1 MPVERLM
8 TIGEFARASRLSAKS
23 LRRYDELGL
32 LAPARVDAYTGYRYY
47 AGAQVERARLVA
59 WLRRIG
65 MPLAEVRDVCALHGT
80 DPGAAARAVRAHWS
94 RVEAETAARRD
105 LAASLAD
112 RLGGPAVEMTD
123 MATTDMATTANARPY
138 GLRSA
143 ALSERGRVRETNQ
156 DRAHAGP
163 RLLAVADGYGAAG
176 ERAATAALAE
186 IEALL
191 PAPDRAG
198 DLLNAL
204 EDGVRRAD
212 AAVGAAA
219 PGSGTTLTA
228 GVWTGE
234 RLALAH
240 VGDGR
245 AYLLR
250 DGELRRLTRDHTVVQ
265 ARVEAGELDP
275 AEAAAHPDRA
285 LLLKA
290 LDGAADGPVPDL
302 SLYEGRPGDRWL
314 LCTDGL
320 SAVVPEAELHGV
332 LAAGSGP
339 EDTVRALAALA
350 LAEADGRGGP
360 DNVSCVVADVVPAA
374 QAAVRG
380 VVCWTAQR
388 LPSGSAK

>member
-1 MPVERLM
+1 MSML
-8 TIGEFARASRLSAKS
+8 TIGDFARASRLSAKA

-32 LAPARVDAYTGYRYY
+32 LPPARVDPYTGYRYY
-47 AGAQVERARLVA
+47 AREQVERARLVA
-59 WLRRIG
+59 WLRRID
-65 MPLAEVRDVCALHGT
+65 MPLAEIGQVCALYET
-80 DPGAAARAVRAHWS
+80 DPSGAARAVRGYWA
-94 RVEAETAARRD
+94 RVEAETSARRD
-105 LAASLAD
+105 LAASLVD
-112 RLGGPAVEMTD
+112 RLRGPVDMTD
-123 MATTDMATTANARPY
+123 RANATTTAARPY
-138 GLRSA
+138 GLLFA
-143 ALSERGRVRETNQ
+143 ALSERGQVRETNQ

-186 IEALL
+186 IEAL
-191 PAPDRAG
+191 PAVRAQGPDRLG

-212 AAVGAAA
+212 TAVGAAA

-250 DGELRRLTRDHTVVQ
+250 DGELVRLTRDHTVVQ

-290 LDGAADGPVPDL
+290 LDGGGTSVPVPDL
-302 SLYEGRPGDRWL
+302 SLHEGRPGDRWL

-320 SAVVPEAELHGV
+320 SAVVPEPELKRA

-339 EDTVRALAALA
+339 GQTVRTLAALA
-350 LAEADGRGGP
+350 LAEGRGGP
-360 DNVSCVVADVVPAA
+360 DNVSCVVADVVRDVDR
-374 QAAVRG
+374 AVR
-380 VVCWTAQR
+380 
-388 LPSGSAK
+388 

>member
-1 MPVERLM
+1 MSMSTSML
-8 TIGEFARASRLSAKS
+8 TIGDFARASRLSAKA

-32 LAPARVDAYTGYRYY
+32 LRPARVDPFTGYRYY
-47 AGAQVERARLVA
+47 TREQVERARLVA
-59 WLRRIG
+59 WLRRID
-65 MPLAEVRDVCALHGT
+65 MPLAEIGRVCALYET
-80 DPGAAARAVRAHWS
+80 DPSGAARAVRGYWA
-94 RVEAETAARRD
+94 RVEAETSARRD
-105 LAASLAD
+105 LAASLVD
-112 RLGGPAVEMTD
+112 RLGGPVDMTD
-123 MATTDMATTANARPY
+123 VTDAANATNAAARPY
-138 GLRSA
+138 GLLFA
-143 ALSERGRVRETNQ
+143 ALSERGQVREANQ

-176 ERAATAALAE
+176 EGAATAALAE
-186 IEALL
+186 IEAL
-191 PAPDRAG
+191 PAVREPGPDRIG

-250 DGELRRLTRDHTVVQ
+250 DGGLVRLTRDHTVVQ

-275 AEAAAHPDRA
+275 AEATAHPDRA

-290 LDGAADGPVPDL
+290 LDGVGTTAPVPDL
-302 SLYEGRPGDRWL
+302 SLHEGRPGDRWL

-320 SAVVPEAELHGV
+320 SAVVPEPELKRA

-339 EDTVRALAALA
+339 EQTVRTLAALA
-350 LAEADGRGGP
+350 LAEGRGGP
-360 DNVSCVVADVVPAA
+360 DNVSCVVADVVRDADRP
-374 QAAVRG
+374 VR
-380 VVCWTAQR
+380 
-388 LPSGSAK
+388 

>member
-1 MPVERLM
+1 M
-8 TIGEFARASRLSAKS
+8 TIGEFARASRLSAKA

-32 LAPARVDAYTGYRYY
+32 LTPARVDAHSGYRYY

-80 DPGAAARAVRAHWS
+80 DPGAAARTVRAHWA

-105 LAASLAD
+105 LAASLVD
-112 RLGGPAVEMTD
+112 RLGGPTD
-123 MATTDMATTANARPY
+123 MTAMTSTTNARPY
-138 GLRSA
+138 GLLSA
-143 ALSERGRVRETNQ
+143 ALSERGRVRASNQ

-163 RLLAVADGYGAAG
+163 RLLAVADGYGEAG

-191 PAPDRAG
+191 PAPERPG

-212 AAVGAAA
+212 TAVGAAA

-228 GVWTGE
+228 GVWTGA

-250 DGELRRLTRDHTVVQ
+250 DGELTRLTRDHTVVQ

-285 LLLKA
+285 LLLRA
-290 LDGAADGPVPDL
+290 LDGADGGPGPVPDL
-302 SLYEGRPGDRWL
+302 TLYEGKPGDRWL

-332 LAAGSGP
+332 LAAGGSP
-339 EDTVRALAALA
+339 EDTVRALADLA
-350 LAEADGRGGP
+350 LADAEGRGGP
-360 DNVSCVVADVVPAA
+360 DNVSCVVADVVPEG
-374 QAAVRG
+374 R
-380 VVCWTAQR
+380 
-388 LPSGSAK
+388 